1 MKIENEQFEQN
12 KLENILLSNILNE
25 DNKEKNIIDPF
36 NKLQLNLEYKEKQIN
51 FSENQ
56 EVSFNDNLIIFLN
69 FIQIDKQ

>member
-36 NKLQLNLEYKEKQIN
+36 NKLPLNLEYKEKQIN
-51 FSENQ
+51 FSEN
-56 EVSFNDNLIIFLN
+56 EAVSFNDNLIIFLN
-69 FIQIDKQ
+69 FIQIDK